1 MNNLKSWLLVLA
13 LLCVVYEKML
23 MKENQTQLEKKQK
36 KLRRKL
42 ERSSVENEECKLQLV
57 TWEENFVKQN
67 QSFVNSKKRIVHV
80 DHMLSLVS
88 KEISNLKSTREKLNT
103 KIDWLQEV
111 LSIFICLS
119 IKFKF

>member
-1 MNNLKSWLLVLA
+1 
-13 LLCVVYEKML
+13 

-88 KEISNLKSTREKLNT
+88 KEISNLKSTREKLYT